1 MHAVKY
7 GFFFL
12 KKEKDTRLHEC
23 LVFVKNKTT
32 KKPLQTCNDFIC
44 STCKIYMQYI

>member
-12 KKEKDTRLHEC
+12 KKETDTRLHEC

-32 KKPLQTCNDFIC
+32 TKNLKK
-44 STCKIYMQYI
+44 M